1 MFGITTSTPL
11 VFIVVQVESLW
22 KQKHKT
28 LTIIN
33 LSIKDKI
40 ILYVMGIQEPK
51 DVWVVLKKIIDTKFF
66 CQQMLIQNKLTNL
79 KMDKATSMED
89 FLVNNKD
96 LLN

>member
-1 MFGITTSTPL
+1 
-11 VFIVVQVESLW
+11 
-22 KQKHKT
+22 
-28 LTIIN
+28 
-33 LSIKDKI
+33 
-40 ILYVMGIQEPK
+40 MGIQEPK